1 MGGRA
6 LAAALIAF
14 HGAICLAGFF
24 APYDPA
30 AQNRGL
36 PYAPPARIHLFP
48 RGRPF
53 GYAVVCGKDAGGCAE
68 DTSRAYPV
76 RFFVAGTAY
85 RLLGVFPNHLHFFGV
100 DEPARIFLF
109 GADDLGRDR
118 FSRFLYG
125 GQISLLAGLLAAMLS
140 LALGLAL
147 GAAAGYWGGWRDEA
161 IQRGADIFL
170 ALPWIYL
177 LFAVRAFLPLSLD
190 PEQAFLALVLVIGA
204 AGWARPGRLIRGV
217 VLSAKESAYV
227 ETARGFGA
235 GGFYLLRRHILPE
248 TYGVAL
254 TQAAL
259 LLPRYILAE
268 ITLSFLGL
276 GVGEPAASWG
286 NLLSPLRQVQVLSAY
301 PWMGWPLAILAP
313 LFLGYSLFADEVQAR
328 YGSRTLSPGKRTPA
342 MRGWTTIQE

>member
-1 MGGRA
+1 MGARA

-53 GYAVVCGKDAGGCAE
+53 VYAVVCGTDAGGCAE
-68 DTSRAYPV
+68 DTRHTYPV
-76 RFFVAGTAY
+76 RFFVVGNAY
-85 RLLGVFPNHLHFFGV
+85 RLLGVFPNRLHFFGV

-161 IQRGADIFL
+161 ILRGADIFL

-227 ETARGFGA
+227 EAARGFGA

-286 NLLSPLRQVQVLSAY
+286 NLLSPLRQVQVLVSY

-313 LFLGYSLFADEVQAR
+313 LFLGYSLLADEIQAR
-328 YGSRTLSPGKRTPA
+328 YGSRTLSRGKIRTA